1 MKNTLL
7 KVLKYFLIAALLLVL
22 LLIVIGIA
30 IALQWP
36 WWVTLFVLLFIIGL
50 IVGGVFLREL
60 LTRGRGTKMQNAMLH
75 QDDDEISTLSGKEK
89 AEKKQMQAKWK
100 EAIEVLRKSH
110 LKKMGNPLYVLPW
123 YMVIGESGSG
133 KTTSLNSAR
142 LATPFPELAKTAGLS
157 GTRNCEWWFLEQS
170 IVIDTA
176 GRYAI
181 PVNGEPDWKEWRK
194 FLSLLVK
201 YRRKEPL
208 NGLILSV
215 AADKLINNGEDA
227 LKEEART
234 MRRRIDE
241 LMSVLGVK
249 FPVYV
254 LVTKCDLIRGI
265 NHFCARLPDESLRQP
280 MGMINQNLSTDI
292 GAFLENALDTV
303 GRRLRNMRMLI
314 LNQQD
319 PKTVDFPLLFFPE
332 EFDVIRGGLS
342 VYVKALFGSNPYQE
356 TPMLRGLFFSSGKQ
370 KGNPTSHFEKTLG
383 IRPVGEELPDTSRGL
398 FLHDF
403 FARVLPRDRRLLFPT
418 RRAIEWSSVTNNL
431 GLVSWIILCVAL
443 CGLLSFSFVRN
454 LAAISGISEE
464 FQALPVLHGEDTAD
478 YKTMEG
484 FRSTLLAVE
493 EQNADWWFPRFGLH
507 KSLHVE
513 RELKGKYCM
522 LYQDRF
528 MVPYDQMLIQKAR
541 SFDADISDDLY
552 ARYMAHLVRRINILR
567 SAPFISDP
575 KRFDKMLLPRYFLP
589 GVSDSLEGQETT
601 DFREPLFVSYLAW
614 REDTERMKKEILE
627 LETALKSLY
636 ALRGDSFNWLVELM
650 SLHGDVLPVT
660 LASFWNEGAT
670 QQTTP
675 TDVPAAYTRAGKSVM
690 DGFIG
695 ELTAAYPAAPSVRAN
710 RQSFEETYRLAAFQR
725 WRDFMAGFTDGSRL
739 LETQSDWDDM
749 AVAVIH
755 NGGPYMLLMDKV
767 AHELSPLRKDSHDP
781 DWLIEFD
788 RYNAF
793 RKQAVA
799 YKIGLLKTIGQKIGS
814 LTGSSGRKVRQAAE
828 KSDLRLRMSAGTGYR
843 DYRDS
848 LIQIMPA
855 AESKQIAFQMTE
867 QTFKDDPATSRTPF
881 YLAHKALRGLIAGVG
896 EGKDPDPAI
905 VDFISGPFDFLWIYA
920 RRLTTAQLEGQWNE
934 QVLAPTAG
942 LSQRQAMP
950 MLVGPDGLV
959 WKFITGSAAPFLN
972 RNDQLGYY
980 PKEVLGGTLLF
991 GQQFYDFLNKGAK
1004 ASATAQLR
1012 QKNYNVGISGL
1023 PTRANKDA
1031 AVQPHLVRL
1040 ELQCGGTSQTLVNQN
1055 YPVGK
1060 TFYWSSESCGDVVLT
1075 IEAGDAVLTR
1085 RYMGPQAFPDFLR
1098 EFRGGTRTFGASE
1111 FPGEKDALRRLK
1123 IRFVQVAFRFVG
1135 SAPLL
1140 QTVESMPAEL
1150 PRSIGSL

>member
-142 LATPFPELAKTAGLS
+142 LATPFPEFGKTAGIS
-157 GTRNCEWWFLEQS
+157 GTRNCDWWFLEQS
-170 IVIDTA
+170 IIIDTA

-181 PVNGEPDWKEWRK
+181 PVNGEPDWMEWRK
-194 FLSLLVK
+194 FLSLLAK

-208 NGLILSV
+208 NGLILFV
-215 AADKLINNGEDA
+215 AADKLINAGEAA
-227 LKEEART
+227 LEEEART

-241 LMSVLGVK
+241 LMSILGVR

-265 NHFCARLPDESLRQP
+265 NHFCERLPDESLRQP

-292 GAFLENALDTV
+292 GSFLDNALETV

-319 PKTVDFPLLFFPE
+319 PRTVDFPLLFFPE
-332 EFDVIRGGLS
+332 EFDELRGGLS
-342 VYVKALFGSNPYQE
+342 VYVKTLFGSNPYQE
-356 TPMLRGLFFSSGKQ
+356 TPMLRGLFFSSGRQ
-370 KGNPTSHFEKTLG
+370 KGSPTSHFEKTLG
-383 IRPVGEELPDTSRGL
+383 LAAAGEELPDTSRGL

-403 FARVLPRDRRLLFPT
+403 FARVLPKDRRLLFPT

-478 YKTMEG
+478 YKTMEA
-484 FRSTLLAVE
+484 FRNTLLAVE
-493 EQNADWWFPRFGLH
+493 EQNADWWFPRFGLR

-513 RELKGKYCM
+513 RELKDRYCM

-528 MVPYDQMLIQKAR
+528 MAPYDRLLIQKVL
-541 SFDADISDDLY
+541 SFDAGMGDDLY

-567 SAPFISDP
+567 SAPFIFEP
-575 KRFDKMLLPRYFLP
+575 KRFNKMPLPGYFLP
-589 GVSDSLEGQETT
+589 GVSDPPDSPETP
-601 DFREPLFVSYLAW
+601 DFREGLFAAYLAW
-614 REDTERMKKEILE
+614 REDTERMRKEILE

-636 ALRGDSFNWLVELM
+636 SLREDNLNWLVELM
-650 SLHGDVLPVT
+650 ALHGEVPPVT
-660 LASFWNEGAT
+660 IGSFWNEKAARKM
-670 QQTTP
+670 TP
-675 TDVPAAYTRAGKSVM
+675 ADIPAAYTRAGKAVM
-690 DGFIG
+690 DGFLG
-695 ELTAAYPAAPSVRAN
+695 ELAAAYPAAPSVRAN
-710 RQSFEETYRLAAFQR
+710 RQAFDESYRSTSFQR
-725 WRDFMAGFTDGSRL
+725 WHDFMAGFTNGSAL
-739 LETQSDWDDM
+739 LETQDEWDDM
-749 AVAVIH
+749 AAAVIH
-755 NGGPYMLLMDKV
+755 GGGPYMMLMDKISD
-767 AHELSPLRKDSHDP
+767 ELTPLRKDGHDP
-781 DWLIEFD
+781 AWLTEFD
-788 RYNAF
+788 RLSGF

-799 YKIGLLKTIGQKIGS
+799 YKIGIFKIIGQKIGS
-814 LTGSSGRKVRQAAE
+814 LTGSSGRAARQAVE
-828 KSDLRLRMSAGTGYR
+828 KSDLRLKMTAGTGYR
-843 DYRDS
+843 DYRDA
-848 LIQIMPA
+848 LMQIMPA
-855 AESKQIAFQMTE
+855 VESKQIAFQMTE
-867 QTFKDDPATSRTPF
+867 QTFREDPATSRTPF
-881 YLAHKALRGLIAGVG
+881 YLAHKALGVLIAGVG
-896 EGKDPDPAI
+896 SGNDPDPAI
-905 VDFISGPFDFLWIYA
+905 AHFVSGPFDFLWLYA
-920 RRLTTAQLEGQWNE
+920 RRLSTVQMEGLWNE

-959 WKFITGSAAPFLN
+959 WKFVSGSASPFIN
-972 RNDQLGYY
+972 RNDQQGYY
-980 PKEVLGGTLLF
+980 PREVLGGALLF

-1004 ASATAQLR
+1004 AFATAQLR
-1012 QKNYNVGISGL
+1012 QRNYNVGISGL

-1031 AVQPHLVRL
+1031 AVQPHTVRL
-1040 ELQCGGTSQTLVNQN
+1040 ELQCGGTSQMLVNQN

-1075 IEAGDAVLTR
+1075 IEVGDAVLSR
-1085 RYMGPQAFPDFLR
+1085 RYLGPQAFPDFLR
-1098 EFRGGTRTFGASE
+1098 EFRGGTRTFNASE

-1135 SAPLL
+1135 NAPVL
-1140 QTVESMPAEL
+1140 QTVESMPAQL